1 MLEQILDQLHNWFV
15 VKIHSGEYTIKDGG
29 ITLPFLLRGQYYRIV
44 GSVFNEGL
52 HQYGPD
58 APALKDET
66 FKGAVWALAVPSAVV
81 ELAGEMAA
89 WQEKNGAAAQGLYQ
103 SENMA
108 NYGYTKATNSTGG
121 VVTVWDVF
129 RPRLKPYQ
137 KICGMW

>member
-1 MLEQILDQLHNWFV
+1 MLEQVLNQLHNWFV
-15 VKIHSGEYTIKDGG
+15 AEIHSGEYTIENGQLA
-29 ITLPFLLRGQYYRIV
+29 LPFLQPGQYYRIV
-44 GSVFNEGL
+44 GSVFNDGL

-81 ELAGEMAA
+81 ELAGEMSA
-89 WQEKNGAAAQGLYQ
+89 WQEKNGAAAAGVYQ
-103 SENMA
+103 SESFA
-108 NYGYTKATNSTGG
+108 GYSYTKRTNSTGG
-121 VVTVWDVF
+121 VVTVWDAF